1 MLDDLINEKA
11 SKGWELVTWEI
22 FSQLTGIENVARK
35 EPEQGQPLMP
45 RLLPDGRSANLPDGL
60 PATYLTNAS
69 QPT

>member
-45 RLLPDGRSANLPDGL
+45 RLLPNGRSPT
-60 PATYLTNAS
+60 PVFCTYPLKS
-69 QPT
+69 VKFPSPS